1 MSTRRPAK
9 KPAGLP
15 GPTFE
20 VERELLSAG
29 AVIAGLDE
37 VGRGAWAGPVTV
49 GAVVLDPDQIPAG
62 LRDSKQL
69 APVPRA
75 ALAEQLHARAVIAV
89 GEVPVRELDRI
100 GLAAALR
107 LAARRALAA
116 LAVRPDTVLID
127 GPVDLLHGE
136 GLSTRC
142 IVGGDDRVAS
152 IAAASIVAKVHRD
165 AGMVALHDTYPRYG
179 FASHKGYATPAHR
192 AALGTYGPCEVHR
205 HSWQP
210 IRALLAD
217 QLELPGT
224 A

>member
-1 MSTRRPAK
+1 M
-9 KPAGLP
+9 
-15 GPTFE
+15 
-20 VERELLSAG
+20 ERELLSAG

-49 GAVVLDPDQIPAG
+49 GAVVLDPDRIPTG

-69 APVPRA
+69 TPLHRA
-75 ALAEQLHARAVIAV
+75 ALAEQLHAHAVVAV
-89 GEVPVRELDRI
+89 GEVAVRELDRI

-127 GPVDLLHGE
+127 GPVDLLQGE
-136 GLSTRC
+136 GFTTRC
-142 IVGGDDRVAS
+142 VVGGDDRVAS

-165 AGMVALHDTYPRYG
+165 AGMVALHDTHPRYG

-210 IRALLAD
+210 IRTLLAD